1 MRTTPHR
8 LLKMRPAAKFGLVVA
23 SYAIAL
29 LVAIVVVVIY
39 IHLTDS
45 PDRDLSGGMHAF
57 GDSLLFLAVL
67 TLASIPATGA
77 ALYFLRPCRM
87 FWIAVSVASL
97 AYAATAIPA
106 VMDHFMPRAPGEPL
120 PRWSALLSL
129 RLVLAPFP
137 GFAFFL
143 AGLFAPGRWFRISL
157 FGAMV
162 TEAGAFSCL
171 VVIGI
176 IGRS

>member
-1 MRTTPHR
+1 MRS
-8 LLKMRPAAKFGLVVA
+8 AAKFGLVIA
-23 SYAIAL
+23 SYIIAL
-29 LVAIVVVVIY
+29 LVAIVVVATY
-39 IHLTDS
+39 IDLTDS
-45 PDRDLSGGMHAF
+45 PDRDLYSGMYAF

-87 FWIAVSVASL
+87 FWIAVSVVSL
-97 AYAATAIPA
+97 AYATTAIPA
-106 VMDHFMPRAPGEPL
+106 VIDHFMLRAPGEPL
-120 PRWSALLSL
+120 PWWSALLSL

-137 GFAFFL
+137 CFAFFL
-143 AGLFAPGRWFRISL
+143 AGLFAPSRWFRISF

-171 VVIGI
+171 VVSGI

>member
-1 MRTTPHR
+1 MIMTFRALP
-8 LLKMRPAAKFGLVVA
+8 KMRPAAKFGLVIA
-23 SYAIAL
+23 SYVIAL
-29 LVAIVVVVIY
+29 LVAIVVVATY

-45 PDRDLSGGMHAF
+45 PDRDLSGGMYAF

-77 ALYFLRPCRM
+77 ALYFLRPCHT
-87 FWIAVSVASL
+87 FWIAVSIVSL

-106 VMDHFMPRAPGEPL
+106 VMDHFMRRAPGEPM
-120 PRWSALLSL
+120 PWWSALLSL

-143 AGLFAPGRWFRISL
+143 AGLFAPGRWFRIAL
-157 FGAMV
+157 FGAV
-162 TEAGAFSCL
+162 VIEAGAFSCL
-171 VVIGI
+171 VASGI
-176 IGRS
+176 IGRP